1 VYAHIDPDAGRL
13 GEHHFSVRLGD
24 IFLPGCGRRIVVTVD
39 GEVVEDAYETIAGEA
54 GLSCAFSQPRHVCRR
69 CGKAPCISIRE
80 GLVRVS
86 IVPEERVA
94 TRVER

>member
-1 VYAHIDPDAGRL
+1 MYAHIDPDAGRL